1 MKFYEIKS
9 NRIINLFVIRTA
21 QVFNNE
27 ILLSYTC
34 GDTRSDRI
42 IFTNNQEAADAFD
55 KLRAELGV
63 EVRNED

>member
-1 MKFYEIKS
+1 MKYYEIKP
-9 NRIINLFVIRTA
+9 NRIINLFIIRTA

>member
-9 NRIINLFVIRTA
+9 DRIVNLFTIRTA

-27 ILLSYTC
+27 IFLSYTC

-42 IFTNNQEAADAFD
+42 IFPNNQEAADAFD
-55 KLRAELGV
+55 KLCDELGV

>member
-1 MKFYEIKS
+1 MKFYEIKAD
-9 NRIINLFVIRTA
+9 RIINLETIRTA

-42 IFTNNQEAADAFD
+42 IFPSSQEAADAFD
-55 KLRAELGV
+55 ALCDELGLKV
-63 EVRNED
+63 KED

>member
-1 MKFYEIKS
+1 MKYYEIKP

-55 KLRAELGV
+55 KLRDELGV

>member
-1 MKFYEIKS
+1 MKFYEIKPD
-9 NRIINLFVIRTA
+9 RIVNLFTIRTA

-34 GDTRSDRI
+34 GDTRTEVI
-42 IFTNNQEAADAFD
+42 HFPNNQEAADAFD
-55 KLRAELGV
+55 KLCDELGV